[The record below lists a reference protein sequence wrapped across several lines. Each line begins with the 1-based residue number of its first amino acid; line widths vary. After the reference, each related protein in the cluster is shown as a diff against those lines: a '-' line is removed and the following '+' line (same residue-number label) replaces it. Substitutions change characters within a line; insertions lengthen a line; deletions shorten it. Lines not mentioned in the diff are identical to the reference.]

1 MTCKV
6 EGCNRPA
13 HARGYCATHYGQLWR
28 TGGVSTT
35 DIRTCKRQLDPK
47 LLAVHAMQEELR
59 ELQASLDE
67 AQICY
72 DRVVGFTERL
82 YWRVEIEVLKLR
94 CATLSRRIEKKLA
107 PDVVEIPIEELL
119 AEEVPDGENAEGRTG
134 A

>member
-1 MTCKV
+1 MKCAV
-6 EGCNRPA
+6 EGCEKPV
-13 HARGYCATHYGQLWR
+13 HARGYCSTHYGQMWR

-35 DIRTCKRQLDPK
+35 DIRICKRQLDPK
-47 LLAVHAMQEELR
+47 LLPVHAMQEELR
-59 ELQASLDE
+59 ELQASLGE

-82 YWRVEIEVLKLR
+82 YWRAEIEVLKLR

-119 AEEVPDGENAEGRTG
+119 AEEVHNEEQA
-134 A
+134 

>member
-28 TGGVSTT
+28 TGEITSHIYTKVRRSRKPFDRAATL
-35 DIRTCKRQLDPK
+35 KELD
-47 LLAVHAMQEELR
+47 ELR
-59 ELQASLDE
+59 HELAE

-82 YWRVEIEVLKLR
+82 YWRAEIEVLKLR

-119 AEEVPDGENAEGRTG
+119 AEEAHNEKQA
-134 A
+134 